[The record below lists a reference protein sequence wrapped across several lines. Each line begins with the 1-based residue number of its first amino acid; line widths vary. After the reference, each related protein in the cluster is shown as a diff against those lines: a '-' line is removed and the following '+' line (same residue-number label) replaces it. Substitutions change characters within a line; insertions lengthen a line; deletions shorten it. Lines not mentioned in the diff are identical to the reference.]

1 MKKTSHSGITSS
13 DRENACYCTAVRKAA
28 RLLTGFYD
36 TKVAPGGLRITQY
49 SLLNHLLRLGPVT
62 ISELAAAVLL
72 ERTTLMRN
80 LNLLA
85 KKNLVEILPAPTPKA
100 HSIRL
105 TKPGEEK
112 LALARPLWEAAQQK
126 TEALLTPQ
134 EQLFLRRLASRL
146 SSNLPDIAS
155 RC

>member
-1 MKKTSHSGITSS
+1 MKKTLQSGIVPS
-13 DRENACYCTAVRKAA
+13 DRENVCYCTAVRKAA

-36 TKVAPGGLRITQY
+36 MSVAPGGLKITQY

-62 ISELAAAVLL
+62 INELSAAVLL

-85 KKNLVEILPAPTPKA
+85 KKKFVEILPAPTPKA

-105 TKPGEEK
+105 TNLGKEK
-112 LALARPLWEAAQQK
+112 LAQVQPLWEAAQQK
-126 TEALLTPQ
+126 TEALLTSQ
-134 EQLFLRRLASRL
+134 ERLFLRRLASRL
-146 SSNLPDIAS
+146 STALSDAVAQT
-155 RC
+155 

>member
-1 MKKTSHSGITSS
+1 MKKTTQSGFIPS

-36 TKVAPGGLRITQY
+36 TSVAPGGLRITQY

-62 ISELAAAVLL
+62 INDLAAAVLL

-100 HSIRL
+100 HRIRL
-105 TKPGEEK
+105 TNLGKEK
-112 LALARPLWEAAQQK
+112 LARTRPLWESAQQK
-126 TEALLTPQ
+126 TETLLTPQ

-146 SSNLPDIAS
+146 STELPNAVA
-155 RC
+155 

>member
-1 MKKTSHSGITSS
+1 
-13 DRENACYCTAVRKAA
+13 VRKAA

-36 TKVAPGGLRITQY
+36 TRVAPGGLRITQY
-49 SLLNHLLRLGPVT
+49 SLLNHLLRLGSVT
-62 ISELAAAVLL
+62 INDLSAAVLL

-85 KKNLVEILPAPTPKA
+85 KKNLVEILPAPASKA

-105 TKPGEEK
+105 TNLGKER
-112 LALARPLWEAAQQK
+112 LARTRPLWELAQQK

-134 EQLFLRRLASRL
+134 EQFFLRRLASRL
-146 SSNLPDIAS
+146 SSDLSDAVA
-155 RC
+155 